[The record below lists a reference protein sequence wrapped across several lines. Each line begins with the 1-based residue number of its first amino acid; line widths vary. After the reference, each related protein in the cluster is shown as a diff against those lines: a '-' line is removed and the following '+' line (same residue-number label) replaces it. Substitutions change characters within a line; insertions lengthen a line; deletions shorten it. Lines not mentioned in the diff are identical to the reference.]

1 MDILSYTGKVK
12 TFSEGE
18 LHTHLAATTVGIN
31 DLLANI
37 DQIKANNFVKPFD
50 EATNSWV
57 LSKSILKHI
66 QEKGFRSTS
75 LLDDLEFG
83 LSAMKVLIPGI
94 EKMIRGYNTKIWD
107 GKLVTLRQANM
118 LNLVEYID
126 FWVEYTNKII
136 DVCLTIV
143 LNKVDPQKYLSVH
156 DQKWMAGTQDF
167 YKHFTIELMKGSNA
181 LLKTLDKVPDVE
193 VTDVSLDVLESTAGK
208 GVTDLVGKG
217 FGIHNLYPGFWIGLG
232 IKNLNLARI
241 DNMRAKNQQH
251 AMKISQA
258 INRRDGTNDPQIDR
272 EIEIYQQKI
281 IRNEHAIEE
290 IIKSYD

>member
-37 DQIKANNFVKPFD
+37 DNIKANNLVGQFE
-50 EATNSWV
+50 EATNGWV
-57 LSKSILKHI
+57 LTKSILKSL
-66 QEKGFRSTS
+66 QDKGFRSTS
-75 LLDDLEFG
+75 LLSDLEFC
-83 LSAMKVLIPGI
+83 LSAMKVLVPGV
-94 EKMIRGYNTKIWD
+94 EKMVRSYNTKIWD
-107 GKLVTLRQANM
+107 GKLMTLRQANL
-118 LNLVEYID
+118 LNLVEYIN
-126 FWVEYTNKII
+126 FWVEFTNKLV
-136 DVCLTIV
+136 DVCLTML
-143 LNKVDPQKYLSVH
+143 LNKVDPNKYLSVH
-156 DQKWMAGTQDF
+156 DQKWMSGTLEF
-167 YKHFTIELMKGSNA
+167 YKHFTLELMKGSKV
-181 LLKTLDKVPDVE
+181 LLTTLDKVPDVE
-193 VTDVSLDVLESTAGK
+193 VSEVSMDVLESTAGK

-217 FGIHNLYPGFWIGLG
+217 FGIHNLNPGFWIGLG
-232 IKNLNLARI
+232 MKNVNLARI